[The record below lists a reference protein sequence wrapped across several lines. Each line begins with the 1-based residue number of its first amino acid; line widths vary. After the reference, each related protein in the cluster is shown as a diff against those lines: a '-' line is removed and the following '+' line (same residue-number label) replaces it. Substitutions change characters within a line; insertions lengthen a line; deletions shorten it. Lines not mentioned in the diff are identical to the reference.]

1 MRKHLFFLA
10 FFICTIPAIGQSKG
24 LADELYEEYEPK
36 PYVSGFSFG
45 GSLLSALPL
54 DIDFANG
61 NFERTLNGEIK
72 RVQWLRISDERYLKE
87 VTSEWEQFLVKAS
100 YKKVA
105 IEDDDGLDHYLFIRG
120 SRTRF
125 DEAHFLIR
133 EDASTILLTFYG
145 DFTLTK
151 TLDED

>member
-1 MRKHLFFLA
+1 MKKHLLHFVLIA
-10 FFICTIPAIGQSKG
+10 CTLSVSGQTKG

-72 RVQWLRISDERYLKE
+72 RVQWLRISDERYIKE
-87 VTSEWEQFLVKAS
+87 VSSEWERFLNKAR
-100 YKKVA
+100 YHKVP
-105 IEDDDGLDHYLFIRG
+105 IEDDDGQDHILFIRG

>member
-1 MRKHLFFLA
+1 MKKYILHLVLIACTAGA
-10 FFICTIPAIGQSKG
+10 FGQTKG

-72 RVQWLRISDERYLKE
+72 RVQWLRISDERYIKE
-87 VTSEWEQFLVKAS
+87 VSSEWEQFLNKAR
-100 YKKVA
+100 YKKVP
-105 IEDDDGLDHYLFIRG
+105 IEDDDGQDHILFIRG

>member
-1 MRKHLFFLA
+1 MKKHLLHLA
-10 FFICTIPAIGQSKG
+10 LIVCATGAFGQTKG

-36 PYVSGFSFG
+36 PYVAGFSFG
-45 GSLLSALPL
+45 GSLLSVLPL
-54 DIDFANG
+54 DIDFTNG
-61 NFERTLNGEIK
+61 DFERTLDGEIK
-72 RVQWLRISDERYLKE
+72 RVQWLRISDERYIKE
-87 VTSEWEQFLVKAS
+87 VTGQWEKFLNRAR
-100 YKKVA
+100 YKKVP
-105 IEDDDGLDHYLFIRG
+105 IEDDDGQDHYLFIRG

-133 EDASTILLTFYG
+133 EDSSTILLTFYG

>member
-1 MRKHLFFLA
+1 MKKHLLHLA
-10 FFICTIPAIGQSKG
+10 LIVCATGAFGQTKG

-36 PYVSGFSFG
+36 PYVAVFSFG
-45 GSLLSALPL
+45 VSLLSVLPL

-61 NFERTLNGEIK
+61 NFERTINGEIK

-87 VTSEWEQFLVKAS
+87 VTSEWETFLNKAR
-100 YKKVA
+100 YKKIS
-105 IEDDDGLDHYLFIRG
+105 IEDDDGQDHYIFIRG

-125 DEAHFLIR
+125 DEAHLLFR
-133 EDASTILLTFYG
+133 EDSSTILLTFYG

>member
-1 MRKHLFFLA
+1 MKKRLFYLILIA
-10 FFICTIPAIGQSKG
+10 CTTGVFGQTKG
-24 LADELYEEYEPK
+24 LADELYEEYETK
-36 PYVSGFSFG
+36 PYVAGFSFG
-45 GSLLSALPL
+45 GSLLSVLPL

-61 NFERTLNGEIK
+61 EFERTLNGEIK

-87 VTSEWEQFLVKAS
+87 VTSEWEKFLKKAR
-100 YKKVA
+100 YKKVP
-105 IEDDDGLDHYLFIRG
+105 IEDDDGRDHYLFIRG

-133 EDASTILLTFYG
+133 EDSSTILLTFYG

>member
-1 MRKHLFFLA
+1 MKKYLLHLVLILFTTGA
-10 FFICTIPAIGQSKG
+10 FGQTKG

-36 PYVSGFSFG
+36 PYVAGFSFG
-45 GSLLSALPL
+45 GSLLSVLPL

-61 NFERTLNGEIK
+61 EFERTLNGEVK
-72 RVQWLRISDERYLKE
+72 RVQWLRISDERYIKE
-87 VTSEWEQFLVKAS
+87 VTSEWEKFLNKGR

-105 IEDDDGLDHYLFIRG
+105 IEDDDGQDHYLFIRG

-133 EDASTILLTFYG
+133 EDSSTILLTFYG

>member
-1 MRKHLFFLA
+1 MKKHLLYLVLIA
-10 FFICTIPAIGQSKG
+10 CTTVVYGQTKG
-24 LADELYEEYEPK
+24 LADKLYEEYEPK

-45 GSLLSALPL
+45 GSLLTALPL

-72 RVQWLRISDERYLKE
+72 RVQWLQISDERNIKE
-87 VTSEWEQFLVKAS
+87 VTSEWEQFLNKAR
-100 YKKVA
+100 YKKVP
-105 IEDDDGLDHYLFIRG
+105 IEEEDGQDHYLFIRG

-133 EDASTILLTFYG
+133 EDSSTILLTFYG

>member
-1 MRKHLFFLA
+1 MRKHLFILA
-10 FFICTIPAIGQSKG
+10 PLSYLHVLPAQFGQSKG

-87 VTSEWEQFLVKAS
+87 VSSEWEQFLVKAR

-105 IEDDDGLDHYLFIRG
+105 IRRRRWPRPLSSSYAGVEPD
-120 SRTRF
+120 SMK
-125 DEAHFLIR
+125 
-133 EDASTILLTFYG
+133 LTF
-145 DFTLTK
+145 
-151 TLDED
+151 

>member
-1 MRKHLFFLA
+1 MKKYILHLVLIACTTGA
-10 FFICTIPAIGQSKG
+10 FGQIKG

-72 RVQWLRISDERYLKE
+72 RVQWLRISDERYIKE
-87 VTSEWEQFLVKAS
+87 VSSEWERFLNKAR
-100 YKKVA
+100 YKKVP
-105 IEDDDGLDHYLFIRG
+105 IEDDDGQDHILFIRG

>member
-1 MRKHLFFLA
+1 MKKRLFHLVLFA
-10 FFICTIPAIGQSKG
+10 CTTGVFGQSKG

-36 PYVSGFSFG
+36 PYVAGFSFG
-45 GSLLSALPL
+45 GSLLSVLPL

-61 NFERTLNGEIK
+61 KFERTLNCEIK

-87 VTSEWEQFLVKAS
+87 VTSEWETFLNKAR
-100 YKKVA
+100 YKKIP
-105 IEDDDGLDHYLFIRG
+105 IEDDDGQDHYLFIRG

-125 DEAHFLIR
+125 DEAHLLFR
-133 EDASTILLTFYG
+133 EDSSTILLTFYG

>member
-1 MRKHLFFLA
+1 MKKYILHLVLIACTTGA
-10 FFICTIPAIGQSKG
+10 FGQTKG

-54 DIDFANG
+54 DIDFAHG

-72 RVQWLRISDERYLKE
+72 RVQWLRISDERYIKE
-87 VTSEWEQFLVKAS
+87 VSSEWERFLNKAR
-100 YKKVA
+100 YKKVP
-105 IEDDDGLDHYLFIRG
+105 IEDDNGQDHILFIRG

-133 EDASTILLTFYG
+133 EDASTILLTFSG